1 MLHLIFYSPHVLA
14 ENQLPRTHQSF
25 LMNSLLLRLPSNII
39 IGSTVGPTVST
50 SAATTETSNEKSNM
64 HSRDNQIQ
72 ICQPFT
78 VVSSVSNK
86 IHISFNLKVDRSAG
100 HIIIYLLAVVS
111 STTTLSV
118 IKFRTKTHS
127 STLEWRAVH
136 IIMNNNLKSNRIFA
150 SALPLHHS
158 CDIIWDT
165 DVRVSSF
172 QPPCRFL
179 QPI

>member
-14 ENQLPRTHQSF
+14 ENQLPRIHQSF

-100 HIIIYLLAVVS
+100 HIIIYLLAD
-111 STTTLSV
+111 TTIHYYPQCHQIQNKDTFIHPRMTRCSY
-118 IKFRTKTHS
+118 
-127 STLEWRAVH
+127 
-136 IIMNNNLKSNRIFA
+136 NNE
-150 SALPLHHS
+150 
-158 CDIIWDT
+158 
-165 DVRVSSF
+165 
-172 QPPCRFL
+172 
-179 QPI
+179 